1 MEGLEH
7 TICFS
12 VLCCNVL
19 LVLDNGCKLM
29 QRVLCAEVG
38 SRVELKVCVKDV
50 EVDGW
55 TCFFCLVLS
64 ENWHKRT
71 NFGLIDRYHTLHS
84 LQFP

>member
-29 QRVLCAEVG
+29 QRVFCAEVG

-55 TCFFCLVLS
+55 
-64 ENWHKRT
+64 
-71 NFGLIDRYHTLHS
+71 
-84 LQFP
+84 